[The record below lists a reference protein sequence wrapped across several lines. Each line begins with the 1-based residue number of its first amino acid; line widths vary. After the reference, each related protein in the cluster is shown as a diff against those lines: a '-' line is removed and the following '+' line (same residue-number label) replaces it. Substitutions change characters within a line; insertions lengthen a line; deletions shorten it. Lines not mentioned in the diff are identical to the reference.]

1 MPKICKEPTCNYPVF
16 GGGFCFRHQHL
27 RPDKKKTTIRPFSV
41 KREKINRK
49 EYAPKARAF
58 VKDNPICEIKSPECQ
73 IEAACVH
80 HVKGRA
86 STELLLDDRFWM
98 PSCAPCNLYVEK
110 NDKWARENGFK
121 LSKFK

>member
-1 MPKICKEPTCNYPVF
+1 MRKVCKEPTCNYPVF

-49 EYAPKARAF
+49 EYTPKARAF

-73 IEAACVH
+73 IEAVCVH
-80 HVKGRA
+80 HLKGKA
-86 STELLLDDRFWM
+86 SIELLLDDRLNISSRHAFPAICGWSFMM
-98 PSCAPCNLYVEK
+98 PKAEK
-110 NDKWARENGFK
+110 WD
-121 LSKFK
+121 